1 MSVSGDPALD
11 TLLKLAVLAVVSI
24 ISYRLRFLDA
34 RGFVAS
40 LAVGS
45 AVLFLGGWRLFAL
58 LLLFLLVGSLLTKV
72 LNGGGG
78 IRGWRNVLAN
88 GGWAAASASL
98 YGLSGSQAAL
108 LFFLGTLNAMFSDTV
123 STEVGMYLGGKPRLI
138 TKPWLETRRGLSGGV
153 TVPGLLGGISGAIL
167 FSYLSLYMFRGE
179 LDASAMVSVACAG
192 ILANVLD
199 SLLGATLQ
207 AKYRCG
213 SCGEVVEEERHC
225 GSTAVLISGYRG
237 VDNHVVNMV
246 SSLAGGL
253 LALGIYFFLSS

>member
-1 MSVSGDPALD
+1 MSIPGDPAVD
-11 TLLKLAVLAVVSI
+11 TALKLIVLAVVSI
-24 ISYRLRFLDA
+24 VSYRLRFLDG
-34 RGFVAS
+34 RGFIAS
-40 LAVGS
+40 LAIGS
-45 AVLFLGGWRLFAL
+45 AVLFIGGWRLFAL

-72 LNGGGG
+72 LNGGGA

-88 GGWAAASASL
+88 GAWAAASASA

-123 STEVGMYLGGKPRLI
+123 STEVGMYLGGRPRLI

-153 TVPGLLGGISGAIL
+153 TVPGLLGGFSGAIL
-167 FSYLSLYMFRGE
+167 FSYLSLYMFNGE
-179 LDASAMVSVACAG
+179 LDSPAMVSVACAG

-199 SLLGATLQ
+199 SFLGATLQ
-207 AKYRCG
+207 AKYRCV
-213 SCGEVVEEERHC
+213 SCGEVVEEDVHC
-225 GSTAVLISGYRG
+225 GVRAVLISGYRG

-253 LALGIYFFLSS
+253 LAMGLYYLVF

>member
-58 LLLFLLVGSLLTKV
+58 LLLFLLVGSLP
-72 LNGGGG
+72 
-78 IRGWRNVLAN
+78 
-88 GGWAAASASL
+88 L